1 MGNKMR
7 NVTVYPTNQQ
17 YELCENNPYI
27 NDEETESLLEP
38 RQLIIPQDLLE
49 RAMILDKMNCT
60 VRVICVCDVFMSSY
74 YLLIN
79 YILGGVTLVI
89 SINGLLSTINYKK
102 NLMCCYVYYQ
112 YFQVF
117 SRVANIYY
125 VINYSYTDNN
135 ANVSQGEI
143 ILLDD
148 RPLDITIVSVLLL
161 FQMIIAYF
169 IKKYYDALP
178 GSEDRERL
186 RLMTSF

>member
-1 MGNKMR
+1 
-7 NVTVYPTNQQ
+7 
-17 YELCENNPYI
+17 
-27 NDEETESLLEP
+27 
-38 RQLIIPQDLLE
+38 
-49 RAMILDKMNCT
+49 
-60 VRVICVCDVFMSSY
+60 
-74 YLLIN
+74 
-79 YILGGVTLVI
+79 
-89 SINGLLSTINYKK
+89 
-102 NLMCCYVYYQ
+102 MCCYVYYQ

-125 VINYSYTDNN
+125 VINYSYTDTN